1 MNSIDYVKKL
11 RKLIP
16 EDEKITNNNILQ
28 VFHDINE
35 QVNINEILRSEMM
48 IISIITLLKMLY
60 IEELIDI
67 DENFFVFWKN
77 GEKTSQPKLLSILKS
92 ELVSK
97 DNVVSKQIFEDRK
110 VEPNMKYFQS
120 FNTYQ
125 SLVRRYNLIKHYGD
139 DLGKKIVFVGDDEL
153 FSVFYA
159 LHAVSYARI
168 LVLDIDEKIL
178 EEIEYYSNKY
188 DLKIETRKFDVFFD
202 EYYEEDFDIFFVSG
216 LKKLAGLLLFIFKS
230 SKFLRSKGEKIG
242 YFTYYPYVENLNRI
256 SKQKDEY
263 NYNLQK
269 TLIDYG
275 FLIDHLSA
283 CDEISI
289 NNTLIVKITNW
300 IYKDKNLLLK
310 KDVESFNLLIENE
323 ELAADP
329 LFPFFSIK
337 PINIARIKQEKI
349 CSKKIDE
356 YIRIIQRFRK

>member
-1 MNSIDYVKKL
+1 M
-11 RKLIP
+11 
-16 EDEKITNNNILQ
+16 
-28 VFHDINE
+28 
-35 QVNINEILRSEMM
+35 
-48 IISIITLLKMLY
+48 
-60 IEELIDI
+60 
-67 DENFFVFWKN
+67 
-77 GEKTSQPKLLSILKS
+77 
-92 ELVSK
+92 
-97 DNVVSKQIFEDRK
+97 
-110 VEPNMKYFQS
+110 
-120 FNTYQ
+120 
-125 SLVRRYNLIKHYGD
+125 
-139 DLGKKIVFVGDDEL
+139 
-153 FSVFYA
+153 
-159 LHAVSYARI
+159 
-168 LVLDIDEKIL
+168 
-178 EEIEYYSNKY
+178 
-188 DLKIETRKFDVFFD
+188 KIETRKFDVFFD